1 MWYIGLRD
9 KATILVSEYTTV
21 SNQASN
27 IAVSVECLLA
37 NHDFTFTIM
46 VSLFIFSIIWKKE
59 IIHSDTNSCTW
70 LSLDKLTK
78 NKLNSTACFDAGFD
92 DLTTQIIYLT
102 ETYSKYHSKSLHQ
115 HLAFLESFI
124 NPCFVWCVIIKC
136 E

>member
-1 MWYIGLRD
+1 MWYMGLRD
-9 KATILVSEYTTV
+9 KATILVSKYTTV
-21 SNQASN
+21 SKQASD

-46 VSLFIFSIIWKKE
+46 VSVFIFSIIWKKE
-59 IIHSDTNSCTW
+59 IIRCDTNSCTW

-78 NKLNSTACFDAGFD
+78 DKLNSTACFDAGFD

-102 ETYSKYHSKSLHQ
+102 ETYSKYHSKSLHR
-115 HLAFLESFI
+115 HLAFPESFI
-124 NPCFVWCVIIKC
+124 NPCSIWCVTIKC

>member
-1 MWYIGLRD
+1 MWCIGLRD
-9 KATILVSEYTTV
+9 KATILASEYTTV

-46 VSLFIFSIIWKKE
+46 VNLFIFSIIWKKE
-59 IIHSDTNSCTW
+59 IIHSDKYSCTW
-70 LSLDKLTK
+70 LSLDQLTK
-78 NKLNSTACFDAGFD
+78 NKLNSAASFDAGFD

-102 ETYSKYHSKSLHQ
+102 ETYAKYHSKSLHR
-115 HLAFLESFI
+115 HFAFPESFI
-124 NPCFVWCVIIKC
+124 NPCSIWCVTIKC